1 MTSDTI
7 GDLAL
12 RCYRKKFVDEL
23 DGIAAELSAL
33 VEQLEASAERGLEL
47 IAVVDAIDAEL
58 DRRLLRRLLAAP
70 AGP

>member
-1 MTSDTI
+1 MASDTI
-7 GDLAL
+7 GDLVL
-12 RCYRKKFVDEL
+12 RCYRKKLV
-23 DGIAAELSAL
+23 AELSAL